1 MTFQNRQF
9 NPASAPAAH
18 DGAPRRPLEGLT
30 VIELGTSVA
39 APYACLVLADL
50 GARVIKVENPGAGD
64 HSRGWGPPF
73 WRGTSAQFFALNR
86 GKESVVIDLST
97 GDGQAQ
103 LRSLIVE
110 QADAV
115 VQNLRPGLL
124 EKFGLSPAQLQA
136 EKPALIWCDIG
147 AFGKQGPLSRKPGYD
162 PLAQATSGIMSVT
175 GEPNRPPV
183 RVGVSLVDMGAGMW
197 TVIGLLVKLL
207 EVQRTGTGGRVETS
221 LFETALAWMTTPMAV
236 FHASGEVPEPLGSGA
251 PQIVPYQA
259 FRTADE
265 WLMIAAG
272 NDNLFRKLCAAIA
285 RPELA
290 QIPAYATNAARV
302 QNKEQLIDELQGTL
316 STINAA
322 DLGARLDAAGVPNA
336 PLLTVDKA
344 ATHPQTQALGI
355 VAPCAGDD
363 LPLMG
368 IPVSL
373 DGQRPRSEGLPPEL
387 GAQTGKWVGEKA
399 L

>member
-1 MTFQNRQF
+1 MDSGEQGVCSDAR
-9 NPASAPAAH
+9 
-18 DGAPRRPLEGLT
+18 RRPLEGLT

-64 HSRGWGPPF
+64 HSRSWGPPF
-73 WRGTSAQFFALNR
+73 WRGTSAQFFSLNR
-86 GKESVVIDLST
+86 GKESVAIDLST
-97 GDGQAQ
+97 DDGQAQ
-103 LRSLIVE
+103 LRSLILE

-124 EKFGLSPAQLQA
+124 AKFGLTPETLQA
-136 EKPALIWCDIG
+136 EKPSLIWCDIG
-147 AFGKQGPLSRKPGYD
+147 AFGQRGPLSSKPGYD

-183 RVGVSLVDMGAGMW
+183 RVGVSLVDMGSGMW

-207 EVQRTGTGGRVETS
+207 ELQRTGSGGRVETS

-236 FHASGEVPEPLGSGA
+236 YHASGEVPEPQGSGA

-272 NDNLFRKLCAAIA
+272 NDNLFRKLCTAIGRA
-285 RPELA
+285 ELA
-290 QIPAYATNAARV
+290 QLPAYAMNAARV
-302 QNKEQLIDELQGTL
+302 QNKDPLIAELQGTI
-316 STINAA
+316 STISAA
-322 DLGARLDAAGVPNA
+322 DLSAALDAVGVPNA

-344 ATHPQTQALGI
+344 ARHPQTQALGM
-355 VAPCAGDD
+355 VGACAGDD

-368 IPVSL
+368 IPISL
-373 DGQRPRSEGLPPEL
+373 DGTRPRSDGLPPEL
-387 GAQTGKWVGEKA
+387 GEQTEKWVGEKA